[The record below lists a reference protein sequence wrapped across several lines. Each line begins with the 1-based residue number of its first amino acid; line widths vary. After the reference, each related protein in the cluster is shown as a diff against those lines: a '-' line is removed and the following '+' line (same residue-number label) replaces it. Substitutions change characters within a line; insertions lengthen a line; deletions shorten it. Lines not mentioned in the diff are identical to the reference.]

1 VTIRKGEAW
10 GELRAVPE
18 GTVFVRHDAGARRVA
33 ESARRA
39 DDPIPPLGLAGG
51 DLWRTMGGRQA
62 TANIVPVEH
71 GGFRLRRSPDGVE
84 GGEVTV
90 APVDLGSVLIDGRQ
104 HWFVAHLVA
113 RHSWWHGRVVAAMN
127 AEFIGAWDVAPRGHP
142 NDGRLD
148 VLDVGPGLSLR
159 DRLRAWRRLPSGTH
173 VPHPAIRQ
181 ERVAAVQVEF
191 DRPTPVWLDGERVGE
206 GRRLSIRLE
215 PDALLCAV

>member
-10 GELRAVPE
+10 GELQPLPD
-18 GTVFVRHDAGARRVA
+18 GTVFVRDDAAARRVVEA
-33 ESARRA
+33 ARRA
-39 DDPIPPLGLAGG
+39 GRPVPPLGFAGG
-51 DLWRTMGGRQA
+51 DLFRTMGGRRDRA
-62 TANIVPVEH
+62 AIEPAEH
-71 GGFRLRRSPDGVE
+71 GGVRLRRGPDGSE
-84 GGEVTV
+84 GQVTV

-104 HWFVAHLVA
+104 HWFVAHVVA
-113 RHSWWHGRVVAAMN
+113 RRSWWRGRIVAAMN
-127 AEFIGAWDVAPRGHP
+127 AEFLGAWDVAPRGHP

-148 VLDVGPGLSLR
+148 VFDVDSALSLG
-159 DRLRAWRRLPSGTH
+159 DRWKARRRLPAGTH

-181 ERVAAVQVEF
+181 ERVPAVQVEF